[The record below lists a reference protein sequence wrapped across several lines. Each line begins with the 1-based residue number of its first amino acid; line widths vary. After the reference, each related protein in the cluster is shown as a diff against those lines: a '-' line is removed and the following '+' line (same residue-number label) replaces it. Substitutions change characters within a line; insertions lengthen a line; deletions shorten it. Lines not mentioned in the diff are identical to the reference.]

1 MAAIIGIPPPIVKA
15 PILAKTRN
23 IFQRET
29 IISGIFTVFLLF
41 FAFSSTKLQ
50 KNVKKSSKKFGGLKK
65 VRIFAA
71 RLRENTNSYGSKSS
85 LKRLKESTRSKYRE
99 NTIYREAL
107 ILLKNY
113 KCQRQAKNYIEI
125 IQ

>member
-107 ILLKNY
+107 ILLK
-113 KCQRQAKNYIEI
+113 ELEVSVTS
-125 IQ
+125 